1 VPSFAVTAAHTRVK
15 LDSSGAARATF
26 TVTNTSAQTLKGR
39 LLASAAEPAA
49 SEWFA
54 VVGDSVRDFA
64 PNIPAQI
71 VVQLNVPPG
80 SPPGSYSFRLD
91 AVSQVDPDEDY
102 TVGPSI
108 AFEIE
113 APDKPKRPI
122 LPWALVVAGAIVVL
136 VIVAFLA
143 AK

>member
-1 VPSFAVTAAHTRVK
+1 MPSFAVTAAHTKVK
-15 LDSSGAARATF
+15 LDSSGAAHGTF

-39 LLASAAEPAA
+39 LLARAAEPAA
-49 SEWFA
+49 PEWFT
-54 VVGDSVRDFA
+54 VDGDSVRDFT
-64 PNIPAQI
+64 PNTPAQV
-71 VVQLNVPPG
+71 VVQLAVPQG

-91 AVSQVDPDEDY
+91 ADSQVDPDEDY

-108 AFEIE
+108 AFGIK

-136 VIVAFLA
+136 IIVAFLA

>member
-1 VPSFAVTAAHTRVK
+1 MPSFTVTAAHTKVK
-15 LDSSGAARATF
+15 LDSSGAAHGTF

-39 LLASAAEPAA
+39 LLARAAEAA
-49 SEWFA
+49 APEWFT
-54 VVGDSVRDFA
+54 VEGDSTRDFA
-64 PNIPAQI
+64 PNAPVQV
-71 VVQLNVPPG
+71 VVQLAVPQG
-80 SPPGSYSFRLD
+80 SAPGSYSFRLD

-108 AFEIE
+108 AFEIK
-113 APDKPKRPI
+113 APDKPKKPI
-122 LPWALVVAGAIVVL
+122 LPLILIIAGALVVL

>member
-1 VPSFAVTAAHTRVK
+1 MSSFTVTAAHNKVK
-15 LDSSGAARATF
+15 LDSSGAAHGTF

-39 LLASAAEPAA
+39 LLARAADPAPAA
-49 SEWFA
+49 WFA
-54 VVGDSVRDFA
+54 VVGDSVRDFT
-64 PNIPAQI
+64 PNTPAQI
-71 VVQLNVPPG
+71 VVQLSVPQG

-102 TVGPSI
+102 TVGPSV
-108 AFEIE
+108 AFEIK
-113 APDKPKRPI
+113 APDKPKKPI
-122 LPWALVVAGAIVVL
+122 LPWILIVAGALVVL

>member
-1 VPSFAVTAAHTRVK
+1 MPSFTVTAAHNKVK
-15 LDSSGAARATF
+15 LDSSGAAHGTF

-39 LLASAAEPAA
+39 LLARAADPAA
-49 SEWFA
+49 PEWFT

-64 PNIPAQI
+64 PNAPAQI
-71 VVQLNVPPG
+71 VVQLAVPQG

-102 TVGPSI
+102 TVGPSV
-108 AFEIE
+108 AFEIK

-122 LPWALVVAGAIVVL
+122 LPWALVVAGAVIVL